1 MYKQNVYILFMD
13 ALNRAIS
20 FFGSRA
26 ALGTKL
32 GYKSKGMAVRQ
43 WESRGSV
50 PADVARRIEELTKG
64 EITRAELCPE
74 LFGDINS
81 AA

>member
-1 MYKQNVYILFMD
+1 ME
-13 ALNRAIS
+13 ALNRAVS

-26 ALGTKL
+26 ELGRQL

-43 WESRGSV
+43 WESRGTV
-50 PADVARRIEELTKG
+50 PASAAAKIERLTSG
-64 EITRAELCPE
+64 EITRAELCPDV
-74 LFGDINS
+74 FGSMDD